1 MLKACNIIFLASF
14 HALAAIRAGK
24 PLPLAN
30 LTVLGLE
37 LPRSLAELKSFEHD
51 LVDTLFQVAHDVVGT
66 DKEAAVAEAEAVLDY
81 FKSQNRIVPSFDA
94 LRSNSTANSTFNATG
109 NASAFHPNGVYGD
122 PKREYVKSI
131 WAKKKEELHGFVV
144 ELNATKRQLAH
155 EKYMLDVYKKRLK
168 DEKPKLD
175 ELKKAKADEKLVA
188 EQQKKIDEL
197 EKLVPEK
204 EKKIPKLEAKVK
216 KQQAAVDLLRIN
228 LIKKK
233 KLIGNKFEPECA
245 KVLKVM
251 VDTRVTA
258 LSEMDL
264 SNEMLGLDIATHFQV
279 QCPGTIP
286 MPEDKCDKYATS
298 LGKLIDAGAPM
309 VKPASWKASLLQS
322 SAQPRSGNEW
332 CSSFF
337 SDFFDSIFKLVG
349 CFEQGREEEKTIY
362 GLPAQ

>member
-1 MLKACNIIFLASF
+1 MPKARNVILLALF
-14 HALAAIRAGK
+14 HDVAAIRVGK

-30 LTVLGLE
+30 LTGLD
-37 LPRSLAELKSFEHD
+37 LPRSFAELKSLEHD
-51 LVDTLFQVAHDVVGT
+51 LVDTLFKVAHEVVGT
-66 DKEAAVAEAEAVLDY
+66 EEEAAVAEAEAVLDY
-81 FKSQNRIVPSFDA
+81 FKSQNRLVRSFDA
-94 LRSNSTANSTFNATG
+94 KKSNSTAHSTSNATSNG
-109 NASAFHPNGVYGD
+109 SADHPNGVYGD
-122 PKREYVKSI
+122 PKRAYVKSI
-131 WAKKKEELHGFVV
+131 WAKKKEELHKFVV
-144 ELNATKRQLAH
+144 ELNATKKQLAH
-155 EKYMLDVYKKRLK
+155 RKYMLDFYKKRLK
-168 DEKPKLD
+168 EAKPKLD

-197 EKLVPEK
+197 EKLVPEQ

-216 KQQAAVDLLRIN
+216 KQQAAVDLLRIK

-245 KVLKVM
+245 QVLKVM
-251 VDTRVTA
+251 VDTRVAA
-258 LSEMDL
+258 LAEMDL
-264 SNEMLGLDIATHFQV
+264 PDETLGLDIATHFQV

-298 LGKLIDAGAPM
+298 LGKLIDAGAPI

-322 SAQPRSGNEW
+322 PAYPRSGNEW
-332 CSSFF
+332 CTSFF
-337 SDFFDSIFKLVG
+337 GDFFDAIFNLVG